1 MTDRKSPPHGWL
13 ILDKPRGLGS
23 TQAVG
28 MVKRVLRQGGYAK
41 TKVGH
46 GGTLDPLAEGVLPIA
61 LGEATKLAGRM
72 LDSDKIYAFTIAFGE
87 ETETLDTEGAVVR
100 TSDHRPPMA
109 AIAAVLDHFTGEI
122 EQVPPKYSALM
133 IDGRRAYDRARA
145 GEEVE
150 MKTRRVTVYDLR
162 VFRHPRESGDP
173 DDGGETAQGRMD
185 PRLRGGDEDS
195 SLMDLTSA
203 FATTLGRPDPYDP
216 QAPLELADSVTLV
229 AHVSKGTYIRSLAR
243 DIAHALGTVGHV
255 TYLRRIKAGPFREEQ
270 AISLDTLEEIAK
282 GAPLEHLLL
291 PLEAGLDDIPVLP
304 LDPTSAQAVRQGRVL
319 SELSQ
324 PDGLHFA
331 KSGDVPIALMELQ
344 GGTAK
349 VVRGFNLPDVA
360 E

>member
-1 MTDRKSPPHGWL
+1 MTDRKAPPHGWL

-72 LDSDKIYAFTIAFGE
+72 LDADKIYAFTIQFGE
-87 ETETLDTEGAVVR
+87 ETATLDTEGEVTER
-100 TSDHRPPMA
+100 SDRRPPMA
-109 AIAAVLDHFTGEI
+109 AIAGVLDHFTGPI
-122 EQVPPKYSALM
+122 EQVPPAYSALK
-133 IDGRRAYDRARA
+133 IDGKRAYDRARA
-145 GEEVE
+145 GETVE
-150 MKTRRVTVYDLR
+150 MKTRAVTVHSLELAAG
-162 VFRHPRESGDP
+162 REDA
-173 DDGGETAQGRMD
+173 EVR
-185 PRLRGGDEDS
+185 
-195 SLMDLTSA
+195 SA
-203 FATTLGRPDPYDP
+203 FATTAGRPDPYDP

-243 DIAHALGTVGHV
+243 DIARALGTLGHV

-270 AISLDTLEEIAK
+270 AISLDKLEEIAK
-282 GAPLEHLLL
+282 GAAIENLLL
-291 PLEAGLDDIPVLP
+291 PLEAGLDDIPVLT
-304 LDPTSAQAVRQGRVL
+304 LDPDSAQAVRQGRVL
-319 SELSQ
+319 SEL
-324 PDGLHFA
+324 PHTDGLHLA
-331 KSGDVPIALMELQ
+331 SLHDVPVALVEVD